1 MVHVHGFGISG
12 TYFEPCDRRSASS
25 TCPHRQCARLA
36 VLAQLDLVGVPG
48 AHALNYSDSQLIAE
62 LIEAHIAD
70 EPLVTQSGRRY
81 VVGTARV
88 EDN

>member
-1 MVHVHGFGISG
+1 MVHVHRFGMSG

-25 TCPHRQCARLA
+25 TCPHRQCARLPCWLNPTSSA
-36 VLAQLDLVGVPG
+36 FRG
-48 AHALNYSDSQLIAE
+48 AHALTYSDSQLIAE

-70 EPLVTQSGRRY
+70 EPLVTQSGRRC
-81 VVGTARV
+81 VVGTVRV

>member
-1 MVHVHGFGISG
+1 
-12 TYFEPCDRRSASS
+12 
-25 TCPHRQCARLA
+25 
-36 VLAQLDLVGVPG
+36 VLAQFDLVGVPG

-62 LIEAHIAD
+62 LIEPHIAD